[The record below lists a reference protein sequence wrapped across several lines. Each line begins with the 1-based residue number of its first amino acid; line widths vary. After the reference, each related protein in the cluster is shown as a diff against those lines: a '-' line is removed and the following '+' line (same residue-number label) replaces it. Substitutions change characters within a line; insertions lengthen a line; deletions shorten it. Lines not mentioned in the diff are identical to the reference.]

1 MQLRWATDGAERR
14 CDCAGCTLH
23 SERRAPTSSCRN
35 AWLAM
40 SVMLLLSLLLET
52 VWLVLVW
59 RLEAVGGKVRMQA
72 SM

>member
-1 MQLRWATDGAERR
+1 
-14 CDCAGCTLH
+14 
-23 SERRAPTSSCRN
+23 
-35 AWLAM
+35 M